1 MNQPVSIILPN
12 YKTPE
17 LTRLCLRSLRKYTPP
32 DAVRVIAVDNAS
44 GDASLDYL
52 RSLGWIRLIERTPAD
67 IAGMKPALMHTT
79 AMDLAFQQVDT
90 PFVLSF
96 HTDTI
101 VSSPD
106 WLDFLLGEINKSG
119 RIAGVGSWKLEF
131 IPPAKR
137 FGKKLEV
144 VENRVKQ
151 FLGLKKPEVQF
162 LRSHCALYRTDL
174 LRQYTRGFG
183 DGESAGK
190 SIHRRLTEAGFT
202 LEFIPPDVL
211 IRYMDHLNH
220 ATMILNPSIGSRRTS
235 SRRARR
241 SLDAKMA
248 RYRDILADDSLD
260 K

>member
-17 LTRLCLRSLRKYTPP
+17 LTRLCLRSIRKYTPH
-32 DAVRVIAVDNAS
+32 DAVRIIAVDNAS
-44 GDASLDYL
+44 GDESLEYL
-52 RSLGWIRLIERTPAD
+52 RSLDWVRLIERTPAD

-101 VSSPD
+101 VYSPD
-106 WLDFLLGEINKSG
+106 WLDFLLGEIGKSD

-174 LRQYTRGFG
+174 LRQHTRGFG

-190 SIHRRLTEAGFT
+190 SIHRLLTEAGFT
-202 LEFIPPDVL
+202 MEFIPPEIL
-211 IRYMDHLNH
+211 IKYMDHLNH
-220 ATMILNPSIGSRRTS
+220 ATMILNPTIGSRRTS

-241 SLDAKMA
+241 SLEARME
-248 RYRDILADDSLD
+248 RYRAILADDSLD

>member
-1 MNQPVSIILPN
+1 MDQLVYIILPN

-17 LTRLCLRSLRKYTPP
+17 LTRLCLRSLRKYTPH
-32 DAVRVIAVDNAS
+32 DAVRIIAVDNAS
-44 GDASLDYL
+44 GDGSLEYL
-52 RSLGWIRLIERTPAD
+52 RSLPWIRLIERAPAD

-79 AMDLAFQQVDT
+79 AMDLAFQEVDT

-106 WLDFLLGEINKSG
+106 WLNFLLGRINRSD

-190 SIHRRLTEAGFT
+190 SIHKLLTDAGYEM
-202 LEFIPPDVL
+202 EFIPPEIL

-235 SRRARR
+235 SSRARK
-241 SLDAKMA
+241 SLKKRMA

>member
-1 MNQPVSIILPN
+1 MDQPVSIILPN

-17 LTRLCLRSLRKYTPP
+17 LTRLCLRSLRKFTPH
-32 DAVRVIAVDNAS
+32 DAIRIIAVDNAS
-44 GDASLDYL
+44 GDESAEYL

-67 IAGMKPALMHTT
+67 IDGMAPALMHTT
-79 AMDLAFQQVDT
+79 AMDLALKQVDT

-101 VSSPD
+101 VYRPD
-106 WLDFLLGEINKSG
+106 WLDFLLGRINRDEK
-119 RIAGVGSWKLEF
+119 IAGVGSWKLEF

-190 SIHRRLTEAGFT
+190 SIHRRLTDAGFT